1 VHGVPN
7 PVIGGLCPPPGLPAP
22 PPMSI
27 VISVFVCLSFRE
39 HISRTTRPIFTK
51 FLYVFPWPWLGPP
64 LAALRYVAYFRF
76 LDGVIFAHYGNG
88 LRRRPIHKVT
98 QQLAR
103 SLHRGVS
110 SN

>member
-7 PVIGGLCPPPGLPAP
+7 PVIGGLCPGPPAP

-51 FLYVFPWPWLGPP
+51 FLYVFPVLLWLRCDT
-64 LAALRYVAYFRF
+64 LRTSGFWMASYLHIMAMVY
-76 LDGVIFAHYGNG
+76 GVDLYI
-88 LRRRPIHKVT
+88 K
-98 QQLAR
+98 
-103 SLHRGVS
+103 
-110 SN
+110 